1 MKVLISLPEKDNE
14 YQVLQTAD
22 AVESARKLGLSLEIA
37 YAENTPVLQLQQL
50 MRSVRA
56 DPAPRALVI
65 EPVSAEG
72 IERLIGKAAGS
83 GLGVAVLNCST
94 PVLDRM
100 RAEFTGTPVFTVESD
115 QREIGRLQ
123 GRQVRTLVPPNSTVL
138 YIHGPQIATPAQDR
152 YQGFREALA
161 GYPLQVIVLDGQ
173 WTEVSAE
180 RAVRNWL
187 RLKTSEGVRVDLVAA
202 QDDSMARGARN
213 AVADAPEG
221 ATCWSRIP
229 YLGIDGVPEVGQQLV
244 REGVLTGT
252 VVMPSNTGAAL
263 QHIARWLKHGI
274 APPPAVKLPVASY
287 PPEAALRLAQ
297 RPA

>member
-14 YQVLQTAD
+14 YQVLQAAD

-50 MRSVRA
+50 MRSIRA

-100 RAEFTGTPVFTVESD
+100 RAEFTDVPVF
-115 QREIGRLQ
+115 
-123 GRQVRTLVPPNSTVL
+123 
-138 YIHGPQIATPAQDR
+138 
-152 YQGFREALA
+152 
-161 GYPLQVIVLDGQ
+161 
-173 WTEVSAE
+173 
-180 RAVRNWL
+180 
-187 RLKTSEGVRVDLVAA
+187 
-202 QDDSMARGARN
+202 
-213 AVADAPEG
+213 
-221 ATCWSRIP
+221 
-229 YLGIDGVPEVGQQLV
+229 
-244 REGVLTGT
+244 
-252 VVMPSNTGAAL
+252 
-263 QHIARWLKHGI
+263 
-274 APPPAVKLPVASY
+274 
-287 PPEAALRLAQ
+287 ALRLAQ